1 MLIRYLLC
9 FLLLYLSFSSSGA
22 FAQINLK
29 LSGTVINAKS
39 RQPLESVTILKIKT
53 RRGTITNAAGKFQLM
68 VNPNDTLIIRSVG
81 YKLQQYVVQPSA
93 TDDFNLVIR
102 LEEGFQELPEVS
114 IVGGLD
120 YEKVNKALRNMKKP
134 PEPKVAVK
142 TPAPQPLYPE
152 FKGIPISPDIMS
164 PISLLYDLFSTEGK
178 DKRKLAEILA
188 EDAARRKALADKK
201 KQQAYDSLFLD
212 RNKGFRTLP
221 QN

>member
-9 FLLLYLSFSSSGA
+9 FLFVCLSFSSSGA

-39 RQPLESVTILKIKT
+39 RQPLESVTILKTKT
-53 RRGTITNAAGKFQLM
+53 RRGTITNVAGKFQLM
-68 VNPNDTLIIRSVG
+68 VNPNDTLVIRSVG
-81 YKLQQYVVQPSA
+81 YKTQQYVVHPKA
-93 TDDFNLVIR
+93 VADFNLVIQ

-120 YEKVNKALRNMKKP
+120 YEKVNRALRNMKKP
-134 PEPKVAVK
+134 PEPKVALK
-142 TPAPQPLYPE
+142 PPAPQPLYPE
-152 FKGIPISPDIMS
+152 FKGIPVSPGISS
-164 PISLLYDLFSTEGK
+164 PISLLYDIFSTEGK

-188 EDAARRKALADKK
+188 EDAARRKALEEKK

-212 RNKGFRTLP
+212 RNKGFHTLP